1 MTINFVESAIDALSN
16 ELDGRLILPTD
27 ADYDTAR
34 TIVSNS
40 ADKRPGA
47 IVRVES
53 AADVQRTIEVAR
65 NEGLEL
71 AVRSGG
77 HSGGGYSSTEGGIV
91 LDLRDMNAV
100 TIDAEAETAWV
111 ETGATSG
118 QVIAAA
124 AEHGLVVGFGDTA
137 SVGVGGITLGGG
149 VGYLVRKWGLT
160 IDSLL
165 AAEVVTADGRL
176 LTADPD
182 TNADLFWAIRG
193 GGGNFGVAIRLKF
206 QLHPLP
212 AFTGGLMVFNATPE
226 VIASFVAAADA
237 APAELS
243 TICNVMPAPP
253 LPFLPADVHGKLVAF
268 SMLAFAGDAAAAAR
282 AIAPF
287 RALGPIVDMVKPG
300 PYTGMFPPE
309 DPNYHPTAAAWTMF
323 MNRVDGPAAKTIVDT
338 LSSSSS
344 SFAAVQLRVLG
355 GAVAQIPVDA
365 TAYAHRASPIMAH
378 VLALYTPDDK
388 ARQEDWVKT
397 FAAALRQDDAGAYVN
412 FLGAEGAERVRS
424 AYPGRTWDRLQAVK
438 AKYDPDNLFR
448 LNQNIVPMK

>member
-1 MTINFVESAIDALSN
+1 MSAFSYFRPRRMRRDDFSRRLMRENVLTTNDLIYPVFIVEGTGINQPIASMPGVERVSVDRLMSVAEQCVSLGVPVLSLFPAIDAALKTPDGIEATN
-16 ELDGRLILPTD
+16 PEGLIPRAVRELKKRFPELGVLTDVALDPYTSHGQDGVLD
-27 ADYDTAR
+27 ADGYDIHDETP
-34 TIVSNS
+34 TILVPP
-40 ADKRPGA
+40 APTPAQAAEPGA
-47 IVRVES
+47 
-53 AADVQRTIEVAR
+53 
-65 NEGLEL
+65 
-71 AVRSGG
+71 
-77 HSGGGYSSTEGGIV
+77 
-91 LDLRDMNAV
+91 
-100 TIDAEAETAWV
+100 
-111 ETGATSG
+111 
-118 QVIAAA
+118 
-124 AEHGLVVGFGDTA
+124 VGRPPAGDE
-137 SVGVGGITLGGG
+137 
-149 VGYLVRKWGLT
+149 R
-160 IDSLL
+160 
-165 AAEVVTADGRL
+165 
-176 LTADPD
+176 
-182 TNADLFWAIRG
+182 
-193 GGGNFGVAIRLKF
+193 
-206 QLHPLP
+206 
-212 AFTGGLMVFNATPE
+212 
-226 VIASFVAAADA
+226 ADA